1 MGHPIKEIEVTEKDG
16 IYRVPVDF
24 KSGFVLIPF
33 PEGNMKLAFWDKS
46 RLITFLECYGFSP
59 IMIHLSS
66 N

>member
-1 MGHPIKEIEVTEKDG
+1 MGHSISEIEVIEKDG
-16 IYRVPVDF
+16 IYKVPVDF
-24 KSGFVLIPF
+24 KSGFVLVPS

-46 RLITFLECYGFSP
+46 RLITFLECYGFIP